1 MPALSELEAAVLG
14 LIWQDG
20 PCTPYAVRQ
29 VFLRTP
35 SPQWSGS
42 AGAIY
47 PAVQRLERRGLI
59 RSEAHSQGRRKS
71 RLYRASPKGLAA
83 LRKWLHA
90 AQHDWIVG
98 VPPDPMRTRYR
109 FLGLLPPGERRAIVI
124 KWQKNMA
131 RHIRAVEEDFV
142 VRKKTGNPFSYLL
155 ARGALLHL
163 HSRQHWLDEALRI
176 LKKA

>member
-1 MPALSELEAAVLG
+1 MAKLSELEAVVLG

-47 PAVQRLERRGLI
+47 PAVQRLEHRGLI
-59 RSEAHSQGRRKS
+59 RSEAHAQGRRKS
-71 RLYRASPKGLAA
+71 RLYRTSPKGTTA
-83 LRKWLHA
+83 LKKWLHS
-90 AQHDWIVG
+90 AQEEWVVG
-98 VPPDPMRTRYR
+98 VPPDPMRTRFR
-109 FLGLLPPGERRAIVI
+109 FLGVISPGERRSII
-124 KWQKNMA
+124 SKWQKNMT

-142 VRKKTGNPFSYLL
+142 ARKKTGDMFSYLL

-163 HSRQHWLDEALRI
+163 DSRQAWLAEAARH
-176 LKKA
+176 LKK

>member
-1 MPALSELEAAVLG
+1 MARLSELEAVVLG
-14 LIWQDG
+14 LIWQQG

-47 PAVQRLERRGLI
+47 PVVRRLGSRGFI
-59 RSEAHSQGRRKS
+59 RSEAHAQGRRKS
-71 RLYRASPKGLAA
+71 RLYRATARGLGA
-83 LRKWLHA
+83 LRQWLRA
-90 AQHDWIVG
+90 SQFDWVVG

-109 FLGLLPPGERRAIVI
+109 FLGLLPPRQRRAIAS
-124 KWQKNMA
+124 KWLRNME
-131 RHIRAVEEDFV
+131 RHIRAVAEDFEA
-142 VRKKTGNPFSYLL
+142 RKKTGDPFSYLL

-163 HSRQHWLDEALRI
+163 HSRRDWLAEVTRS
-176 LKKA
+176 LKRG

>member
-1 MPALSELEAAVLG
+1 MAKLSELEAVVLG

-47 PAVQRLERRGLI
+47 PAVQRLESRGLI
-59 RSEAHSQGRRKS
+59 RSEAHAQGRRKS
-71 RLYRASPKGLAA
+71 RLYRASPRGLTE
-83 LRKWLHA
+83 LKKWLHA
-90 AQHDWIVG
+90 SQQDWVVG

-109 FLGLLPPGERRAIVI
+109 FLGLLAPAERRSII
-124 KWQKNMA
+124 GNWQKNMA
-131 RHIRAVEEDFV
+131 RHIRAVEEDYAA
-142 VRKKTGNPFSYLL
+142 RKKSGDAFSFLL

-163 HSRQHWLDEALRI
+163 QSRQAWLEEAARVM
-176 LKKA
+176 KKS

>member
-1 MPALSELEAAVLG
+1 MARLSELEAVVLG

-47 PAVQRLERRGLI
+47 PVVQRLETRGFI
-59 RSEAHSQGRRKS
+59 RSEAHAQGRRKS
-71 RLYRASPKGLAA
+71 RRYRASTRGLAA
-83 LRKWLHA
+83 LKKWLIHS
-90 AQHDWIVG
+90 QQDWVVG

-109 FLGLLPPGERRAIVI
+109 FLGLLSAGRRRAIVG
-124 KWQKNMA
+124 KWRKNME
-131 RHIRAVEEDFV
+131 RHIRAVAEDFDA
-142 VRKKTGNPFSYLL
+142 RKKTGDPFSYLL

-163 HSRQHWLDEALRI
+163 FSRRDWLAEAAKLLRRN
-176 LKKA
+176 

>member
-1 MPALSELEAAVLG
+1 MSKLSELEAVVLG

-59 RSEAHSQGRRKS
+59 RSEAHTQGRRKS
-71 RLYRASPKGLAA
+71 RLYRATAKGLAG
-83 LRKWLHA
+83 LRKWLHSS
-90 AQHDWIVG
+90 QQDWVVG

-109 FLGLLPPGERRAIVI
+109 FLGALRAGERRSILSN
-124 KWQKNMA
+124 WQKNMV
-131 RHIRAVEEDFV
+131 RHIRAVEEDYAA
-142 VRKKTGNPFSYLL
+142 RKKSGDMFSYLL

-163 HSRQHWLDEALRI
+163 YSRRAWLEEVARQF
-176 LKKA
+176 KKA

>member
-1 MPALSELEAAVLG
+1 MAPLSELEAVVLG

-47 PAVQRLERRGLI
+47 PAVQRLEARGYI
-59 RSEAHSQGRRKS
+59 RSEAHAQGRRKS

-83 LRKWLHA
+83 LKKWLVNS
-90 AQHDWIVG
+90 QQDWVVG

-109 FLGLLPPGERRAIVI
+109 FLGLLPPAHSRAIVS
-124 KWQKNMA
+124 KWRKHMEH
-131 RHIRAVEEDFV
+131 HIAAVEEDLAK
-142 VRKKTGNPFSYLL
+142 RKKTGNHFSYML

-163 HSRQHWLDEALRI
+163 FSRRAWLAEVTKLLQR
-176 LKKA
+176 

>member
-1 MPALSELEAAVLG
+1 MPKLSELEAVVLG

-47 PAVQRLERRGLI
+47 PAVQRLEHRGLI
-59 RSEAHSQGRRKS
+59 RSEAHAQGRRKS
-71 RLYRASPKGLAA
+71 RRYHATPKGLGE
-83 LRKWLHA
+83 LRKWLKGS
-90 AQHDWIVG
+90 QTDWIVG

-109 FLGLLPPGERRAIVI
+109 FLGLLPPAERRGILRA
-124 KWQKNMA
+124 WQKNMA
-131 RHIRAVEEDFV
+131 RHTRAVEQDYEH
-142 VRKKTGNPFSYLL
+142 RKKTGDAFSYLL

-163 HSRQHWLDEALRI
+163 ASRRTWLEEATRA
-176 LKKA
+176 LKKG

>member
-1 MPALSELEAAVLG
+1 MAKLSELEAVVLG

-59 RSEAHSQGRRKS
+59 RSEAHAQGRRKS
-71 RLYRASPKGLAA
+71 RRYRASAKGLSA
-83 LRKWLHA
+83 LKGWLHGS
-90 AQHDWIVG
+90 QQDWVVG

-109 FLGLLPPGERRAIVI
+109 FLAALPPGERRTIVAQ
-124 KWQKNMA
+124 WQKNML
-131 RHIRAVEEDFV
+131 RHIHAVQEDFAA
-142 VRKKTGNPFSYLL
+142 RKKTGDMFSYLL

-163 HSRQHWLDEALRI
+163 HSRRAWLEEAARL
-176 LKKA
+176 LKKS

>member
-1 MPALSELEAAVLG
+1 MAKLSELEAVVLG

-47 PAVQRLERRGLI
+47 PVVQRLETRGFI
-59 RSEAHSQGRRKS
+59 RSEAHAQGRRKS
-71 RLYRASPKGLAA
+71 RRYRATPRGLSA
-83 LRKWLHA
+83 LRNWLRVSQA
-90 AQHDWIVG
+90 DWVVG

-109 FLGLLPPGERRAIVI
+109 FLGLLPPGQRRAIVS
-124 KWQKNMA
+124 KWRKNME
-131 RHIRAVEEDFV
+131 RHIRAVQDDFTAR
-142 VRKKTGNPFSYLL
+142 RKSGDPFSYLL

-163 HSRQHWLDEALRI
+163 FSRRTWLAEITKFLRRN
-176 LKKA
+176 